1 MTMKNEQLEELNKMY
16 KALDEKTDAVADR
29 MIDTL
34 KAIKASINEEITEA
48 HVNVLSEQTIF
59 QSYAVLNMVVIE
71 MLKDDELPEN
81 SFDGLVVML
90 DLLHG
95 MLKEQAKDVFTAETT
110 ANLTDSGVLDTLLSE
125 LDE

>member
-95 MLKEQAKDVFTAETT
+95 MLKEQAKDVFIAETT